1 MIALFIIVCIIIMV
15 IDEAKRME
23 KFKNNLKED

>member
-1 MIALFIIVCIIIMV
+1 MMALFIIVCIIIMV

-23 KFKNNLKED
+23 RIKNNLK